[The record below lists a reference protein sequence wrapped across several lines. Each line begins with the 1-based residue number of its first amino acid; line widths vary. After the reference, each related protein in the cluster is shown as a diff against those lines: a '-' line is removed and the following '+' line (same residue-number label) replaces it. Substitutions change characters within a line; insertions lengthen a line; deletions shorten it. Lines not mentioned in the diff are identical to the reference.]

1 MWTPLLPT
9 SAPAGLATD
18 WRTTSGTAL
27 VMIEV
32 IPCIFKMATRFLC
45 NFIFLLKTPVKGD

>member
-1 MWTPLLPT
+1 MSRYVWTPLLPT

-27 VMIEV
+27 VIIEA

-45 NFIFLLKTPVKGD
+45 NFYILAI